1 MAAKKSKEDLPLKEI
16 TLSDNSN
23 IILPEVSFP
32 STYPT
37 QPVKLGAKS
46 TEQKQ
51 ASEHE
56 LLVYRQRISKIESTL
71 TPQEIRNLVS
81 ETNER
86 RKALEQSIAEQK
98 EEFENRRNLEVQTRR
113 IKEIEA
119 AHQLR
124 IKNENEEQRRKR
136 LEAEEEVKTSRAREI
151 QALENKRRKEK
162 EEITVFF
169 EQSSNR
175 FTQKY
180 CNPIT
185 QKKISEETGIDR
197 IISSRHF
204 SGTYSNRYAH
214 RCVPCGYHFP
224 ESLSISKIYRH
235 IYENKDTHMQ
245 YALDTIDNT
254 YNVLIADTRKKHAAE
269 DNHDLRQ
276 QKLSKELEQLQKLKG
291 AKYR

>member
-56 LLVYRQRISKIESTL
+56 LLVYRQRISKTESTL

-86 RKALEQSIAEQK
+86 RRALEQSIAEQK
-98 EEFENRRNLEVQTRR
+98 EEFESRRNLEVRTRR

-124 IKNENEEQRRKR
+124 IKNENDEQRRKR
-136 LEAEEEVKTSRAREI
+136 LEAEEEVKIGRAREI
-151 QALENKRRKEK
+151 QALENKRKKEK
-162 EEITVFF
+162 EDVIVFF
-169 EQSSNR
+169 EQISNR
-175 FTQKY
+175 FNSKY
-180 CNPIT
+180 GT
-185 QKKISEETGIDR
+185 ATKKIAGDTGIDR
-197 IISSRHF
+197 IVSSRRF
-204 SGTYSNRYAH
+204 TDLRYAH
-214 RCVPCGYHFP
+214 RCVPCGYHNP
-224 ESLSISKIYRH
+224 ESLSISKIYQH

-254 YNVLIADTRKKHAAE
+254 YNVLIADTCKKHTAE

-276 QKLSKELEQLQKLKG
+276 QKLSKDLEALKKLKG